1 MIGNAEQLLKYLFNV
16 DKTKVFEIKEV
27 KKKPIHLQNLETVFQ

>member
-16 DKTKVFEIKEV
+16 DKNRFKNVVTKSLFD
-27 KKKPIHLQNLETVFQ
+27 